1 MTLLISF
8 SLVIPPICISQRYI
22 GTSGPGAPI
31 HSVRKEGVAV
41 LDLEE
46 GADRCG
52 DVTLGL
58 VANQSHPVFTTPRAI
73 VRVPSVERRLP
84 KLVVEFEGW
93 TRRTLFDENCDSDE
107 QCVAD

>member
-1 MTLLISF
+1 
-8 SLVIPPICISQRYI
+8 
-22 GTSGPGAPI
+22 
-31 HSVRKEGVAV
+31 
-41 LDLEE
+41 
-46 GADRCG
+46 
-52 DVTLGL
+52 